1 MYLKTEAS
9 KAEELQ
15 EMLTKLQLEK
25 IQLSKDS
32 KEGGGRHRTDAGV
45 LQKQVSQLLL
55 EKEELSETLI
65 MEHQKV
71 AQLEQHLRQAKQSSS
86 ANGQGASAGM
96 SVKIQSL
103 NAEAEDREAVISLMQ
118 QQLKHKSDECERL
131 RSAPLLQPEDMQH
144 KAKITQLSE
153 QVQRLQVE
161 KSQLLKVA
169 DEVRARAAAAVEE
182 QKAQAEELEFLRA
195 DTNTLSRSKQE
206 LQHTL
211 LDQINSL
218 RKENLEWRSRYEDLE
233 RAGRRGSSSSSS
245 FGTPARSPLLNLVS
259 NTATPLPLQHSPA
272 RSERMQVSHNAQLL
286 CHAFAHLQRCPLWQ
300 VHEDARARSSAGASK
315 CGTALLPLQHMHL
328 TICSSACR
336 CRRVGQLCQASHP
349 CILHRRNA
357 RRRC

>member
-71 AQLEQHLRQAKQSSS
+71 AQLEQHLRLAKQSSS

-144 KAKITQLSE
+144 KAKISQLSE

-272 RSERMQVSHNAQLL
+272 RSERMQVSHNA
-286 CHAFAHLQRCPLWQ
+286 
-300 VHEDARARSSAGASK
+300 
-315 CGTALLPLQHMHL
+315 
-328 TICSSACR
+328 
-336 CRRVGQLCQASHP
+336 
-349 CILHRRNA
+349 
-357 RRRC
+357 